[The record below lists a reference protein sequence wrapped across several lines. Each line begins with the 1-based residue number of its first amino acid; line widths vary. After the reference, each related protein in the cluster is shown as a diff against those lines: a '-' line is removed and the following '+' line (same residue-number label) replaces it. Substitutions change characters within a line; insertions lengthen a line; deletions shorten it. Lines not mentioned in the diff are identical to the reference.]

1 MGPLNIDQC
10 KYGENMAGGL
20 ISSPSSSRRLFSGE
34 APLLSPP
41 GDVLHGLRC
50 ALEKLCSLCVL
61 LLSSVTL
68 LKYHL
73 ILPFSSSQALESPL
87 DKAIIFNLFLGFCF
101 LWDIAKTVT
110 D

>member
-1 MGPLNIDQC
+1 
-10 KYGENMAGGL
+10 MAGGL

-34 APLLSPP
+34 VPLLSPP
-41 GDVLHGLRC
+41 RDVLHGLRC

>member
-1 MGPLNIDQC
+1 MGPLNNDQC

-20 ISSPSSSRRLFSGE
+20 NSSSSSSCRTFLRRSSS
-34 APLLSPP
+34 LSPP
-41 GDVLHGLRC
+41 RDVLHGLGC

-87 DKAIIFNLFLGFCF
+87 DKASFLISSLVSVFYG
-101 LWDIAKTVT
+101 T
-110 D
+110 